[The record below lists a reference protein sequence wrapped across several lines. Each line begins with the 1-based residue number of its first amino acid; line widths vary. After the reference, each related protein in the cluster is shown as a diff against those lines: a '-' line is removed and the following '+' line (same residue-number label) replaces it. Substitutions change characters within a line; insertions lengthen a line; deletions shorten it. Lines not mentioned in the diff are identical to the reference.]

1 MDQEIKNEFEE
12 LARMV
17 AEGFQSIEE
26 RMATKDDLKNF
37 ATKDDLKNFATK
49 DDLKILEKMMED
61 GFSSLRSE
69 LSTIR
74 KDLVRLEE
82 KIDQLAKTETEDV
95 SAAYTDI
102 ADLRKRVEKLER
114 QLQVQPA

>member
-26 RMATKDDLKNF
+26 RMTTKE
-37 ATKDDLKNFATK
+37 DLKNFATK

-69 LSTIR
+69 LLTIR

-82 KIDQLAKTETEDV
+82 KIDQLAKIETKDV